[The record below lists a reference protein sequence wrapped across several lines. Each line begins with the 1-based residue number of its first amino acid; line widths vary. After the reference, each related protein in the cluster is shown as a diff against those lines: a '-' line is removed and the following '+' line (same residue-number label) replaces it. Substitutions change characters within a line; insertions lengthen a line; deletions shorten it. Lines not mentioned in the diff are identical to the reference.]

1 MLCFFFAAVLGMG
14 LTTSLSGWA
23 DANQWQR
30 HPELCVEE
38 VCRHLSPRDCDDVTE
53 VNRVLQACTA
63 NYDGACVRAS
73 CGLLSPS
80 DCNELAELTLI
91 ARACSNNVDG
101 NCVTSVCGRLGRTDC
116 DSVEE
121 VARVAIQCGRANP
134 YPSPYPVPYR

>member
-1 MLCFFFAAVLGMG
+1 MFCFLLAAGLGVG
-14 LTTSLSGWA
+14 LTASFSGRV

-30 HPELCVEE
+30 HPERCVDE
-38 VCRHLSPRDCDDVTE
+38 VCRHLSPRDCDDVME

-73 CGLLSPS
+73 CGLLSS
-80 DCNELAELTLI
+80 RDCNELSELTLI

-101 NCVTSVCGRLGRTDC
+101 NCVTSVCGRLGSTDC

-121 VARVAIQCGRANP
+121 VTRVATQCGRANP
-134 YPSPYPVPYR
+134 YPFPYPVPHQ